1 MQFFK
6 LVLEMMSLRVL
17 LLSSSVIVTLI
28 VCFFL
33 GTAILIYPSTFI
45 LCFLGMFLAL
55 LIGAEIQ
62 TAANPGIE
70 EMDEP
75 DFWFSEVYDVW
86 LYVTDREGW
95 AYLASFLAGI
105 FSLVIGSLS
114 GWILCNH
121 WNVSGIS
128 FISWLVGVFLLLS
141 LAIFTATSGYW
152 QKSQ

>member
-1 MQFFK
+1 
-6 LVLEMMSLRVL
+6 MMSLRVL